1 MYRRVP
7 LRCTA
12 AVILALSTIT
22 ARAAPQSPPP
32 ATAWMNLART
42 PPMGWNSWNRFQCD
56 VSDALIRQT
65 ADALVSTG
73 MRDAGYDYV
82 VIDDCWQ
89 VSRAPNGTIVA
100 DPQRFPNGMKALA
113 DYVHSK
119 GLRFGLYSDA
129 GSNTCQGRPG
139 SNGYEIEDARQYAAW
154 GVDYLKYDWCST
166 DGVDPKIAYTTM
178 RDALRSTGRP
188 IVFSMCEW
196 GKSSP
201 STWARGVAHLW
212 RTTTD
217 ILPCWECTKPWGGLG
232 WPSILD
238 LQVGLDKYAGPGGWN
253 DPDMLQVGN
262 PGLTIGESR
271 AHFSFWALL
280 AAPLIAGNDI
290 RSMAPDVREIL
301 LNREVIA
308 VDQDSLGREGHKVRD
323 DGDREVWAK
332 PLEGGARAVILFNR
346 GTDAASVSVSW
357 HELGLSDDA
366 PLQVRDLWQH
376 KDVGLVSGTFT
387 ARVPPHE
394 VVMIRIASARG
405 RQ

>member
-1 MYRRVP
+1 MSDRLP
-7 LRCTA
+7 LRWAMPA
-12 AVILALSTIT
+12 AFVLAVNAI
-22 ARAAPQSPPP
+22 AAAPQSQPQ
-32 ATAWMNLART
+32 TAWMDLART

-56 VSDALIRQT
+56 VSDALVRQT
-65 ADALVSTG
+65 ADAMVSSG
-73 MRDAGYDYV
+73 MRDAGYRYV

-89 VSRAPNGTIVA
+89 VSRDANGTIVA

-119 GLRFGLYSDA
+119 GLLFGLYSDA
-129 GSNTCQGRPG
+129 GSKTCQGRPG
-139 SNGYEIEDARQYAAW
+139 SNGYETEDARQYAAW

-166 DGVDPKIAYTTM
+166 DGVDPKIAYATM
-178 RDALRSTGRP
+178 RDALRATGRP

-262 PGLTIGESR
+262 PGLTTGESR

-280 AAPLIAGNDI
+280 AAPLVAGNDV
-290 RSMAPDVREIL
+290 RSMTPETRDIL

-308 VDQDSLGREGHKVRD
+308 VDQDRLGREGHKVRD

-332 PLEGGARAVILFNR
+332 PLEGGGQAVILFNR
-346 GTDAASVSVSW
+346 GPEAAPISVSW
-357 HELGLSDDA
+357 HELGLADEA
-366 PLQVRDLWQH
+366 KLQVRDLWQH
-376 KDVGLVSGTFT
+376 KDLGTLGGTFT
-387 ARVPPHE
+387 VRVPPHE
-394 VVMIRIASARG
+394 VVMVRVSSAR
-405 RQ
+405 